1 MSFRNRINQV
11 VTVNIYDNA
20 GGSGWPLHLKPAAVP
35 FVTQEDDTDDVFTP
49 VRTQTGYLRIVDDG
63 WVTDNNG
70 NEIPFN
76 WRDLIPGIAT
86 DRPVEVKIGSTAVWQ
101 GYMQAQNYGAR
112 LYGNPQEREFPLQC
126 LLTTAEGFDI
136 DPTQTDIKNVAW
148 YIEQIIQNFTTPSIS
163 YVWVQGGQKASL
175 LMRKRIDPQLFVN
188 LRNDEEVEPRY
199 TALQCLEDICRF
211 FGYTARTWRDSL
223 FLTCI
228 DDSDMTDFLYM
239 NRGNLSTMAGGTPAG
254 VTNRKMTT
262 AAFPV
267 NQFRSINNIDY
278 QVQGPQKAVVQ
289 ADGCAGDGE
298 IIYFAPDSVGR
309 VMTERGFDTTKI
321 VTGDDEGKTL
331 QYTKNMYA
339 FTYPLFNGFATEEKA
354 SFNIRSVVDSDSPSD
369 AERNPTIRILAKYNG
384 NGFVQLDS
392 VYEHLFYDGNLRI
405 NAGIYKKFSR
415 YENTDEDSN
424 IGKKTMYMRL
434 GIGPTRTSSD
444 TYWYNGSTWL
454 QGTPTLFKVS
464 IGNKDSILRTIWQSS
479 GSGHSSTFTRENI
492 PIKATQA
499 MKGRLY
505 VDLFG
510 SDDIGRK
517 QVGPVIIDTG
527 YDFDVVNFQITF
539 ERNSYY
545 TRSSENGR
553 WGGWGGARDVVNIE
567 RVDTRE
573 YTADN
578 GNRSRDEW
586 NTDCILASDND
597 MAFGFGVV
605 INADNSY
612 MTGFSYDGETDE
624 RPEQHLAD
632 RVAAFWTRSHRKLS
646 MEVYRNNIT
655 QNYAPNTV
663 YTFDGQNFMS
673 TAIGYDWR
681 NSIMTISIIDI
692 DNSWT

>member
-1 MSFRNRINQV
+1 MSFRNRISQV

-20 GGSGWPLHLKPAAVP
+20 GGSGWPLRLKPAAVP

-70 NEIPFN
+70 NEVPFN
-76 WRDLIPGIAT
+76 WRDLIPDIAT
-86 DRPVEVKIGSTAVWQ
+86 DRPVEVKIGNVVMWQ
-101 GYMQAQNYGAR
+101 GYMQAQNYGSR

-163 YVWVQGGQKASL
+163 YIWVQGGQKAL
-175 LMRKRIDPQLFVN
+175 QLMRKRIDPQLFVN
-188 LRNDEEVEPRY
+188 LRNDEDVEPRY
-199 TALQCLEDICRF
+199 TAFQCLEDICRF

-228 DDSDMTDFLYM
+228 DDSDMADFLFL
-239 NRGNLSTMAGGTPAG
+239 NRGNLSTVAGGTAAG
-254 VTNRKMTT
+254 TLNRKMVT
-262 AAFPV
+262 AVFPI
-267 NQFRSINNIDY
+267 NQFRSVNNIDY

-289 ADGCAGDGE
+289 ADGCAGDGD
-298 IIYFAPDSVGR
+298 IVYFAPDSVGR
-309 VMTERGFDTTKI
+309 VMLERGFDTTI
-321 VTGDDEGKTL
+321 PGTGDDVGKTL

-339 FTYPLFNGFATEEKA
+339 FTYPLFNGFATEGKA
-354 SFNIRSVVDSDSPSD
+354 SFNIRSVLDSHAPSD

-392 VYEHLFYDGNLRI
+392 VYEHLFYDGNLLI
-405 NAGIYKKFSR
+405 SADIYKKFSR
-415 YENTDEDSN
+415 YENTDENSN

-444 TYWYNGSTWL
+444 TYWYNGSTWV

-464 IGNKDSILRTIWQSS
+464 IGNKDSILRAIFQS
-479 GSGHSSTFTRENI
+479 GSSTFMRENI
-492 PIKATQA
+492 PILETKAMA
-499 MKGRLY
+499 GRLH

-510 SDDIGRK
+510 SDDIG
-517 QVGPVIIDTG
+517 QTNVGPIIVDTG
-527 YDFDVVNFQITF
+527 YDFDVVNFLITF

-545 TRSSENGR
+545 TRLPVNGR
-553 WGGWGGARDVVNIE
+553 WGGARDVGNIE
-567 RVDTRE
+567 RADTRE

-586 NTDCILASDND
+586 NADCILASDND

-646 MEVYRNNIT
+646 MDVYRNNIT

>member
-1 MSFRNRINQV
+1 MSFRNRLSQV

-20 GGSGWPLHLKPAAVP
+20 GGTGWPLHLKPAAVP

-63 WVTDNNG
+63 WVTDSND
-70 NEIPFN
+70 NEIPFS
-76 WRDLIPGIAT
+76 WRELIPGIPT
-86 DRPVEVKIGSTAVWQ
+86 DRPVEVKIGSTTLWQ

-112 LYGNPQEREFPLQC
+112 LYGNPQEREFLLQC

-163 YVWVQGGQKASL
+163 YIWVQGGQKASL

-199 TALQCLEDICRF
+199 TAFQCLEDICRF

-228 DDSDMTDFLYM
+228 DDSDMADFLYM
-239 NRGNLSTMAGGTPAG
+239 NRGNLSTMAGGTAAG
-254 VTNRKMTT
+254 VVNSKMTT
-262 AAFPV
+262 AAFPI

-298 IIYFAPDSVGR
+298 IVYFAPDSVGR
-309 VMTERGFDTTKI
+309 VMMERGFDTTI
-321 VTGDDEGKTL
+321 PGTGDDEGKYL
-331 QYTKNMYA
+331 QYTKNLQA
-339 FTYPLFNGFATEEKA
+339 FTYPLFNGFATEGKA
-354 SFNIRSVVDSDSPSD
+354 SFNIRSVLDSHAPAD
-369 AERNPTIRILAKYNG
+369 AERVPTIRILAKYNG

-392 VYEHLFYDGNLRI
+392 VYEHLFYDGYLRI
-405 NAGIYKKFSR
+405 SADIYKQFSR
-415 YENTDEDSN
+415 YENTDDDSS

-434 GIGPTRTSSD
+434 GIGPTRTSSN

-464 IGNKDSILRTIWQSS
+464 VGNKDSILRTIFQS
-479 GSGHSSTFTRENI
+479 GSSTFMRENI
-492 PIKATQA
+492 PIQATQA
-499 MKGRLY
+499 MTGRLY
-505 VDLFG
+505 VDLYG
-510 SDDIGRK
+510 SDDIG
-517 QVGPVIIDTG
+517 QVNVGPIIVEMS
-527 YDFDVVNFQITF
+527 YAFDVVNFSVTYARNTVYAANPLAPNTTF
-539 ERNSYY
+539 
-545 TRSSENGR
+545 RS
-553 WGGWGGARDVVNIE
+553 IE
-567 RVDTRE
+567 RADTRE

-586 NTDCILASDND
+586 NADCILASDND
-597 MAFGFGVV
+597 MSFGFGVV

-692 DNSWT
+692 DNAWT

>member
-1 MSFRNRINQV
+1 MSFRNRLNQV

-20 GGSGWPLHLKPAAVP
+20 GGTGWPLHLKPAAVP

-228 DDSDMTDFLYM
+228 DDSDMADFLYM

-262 AAFPV
+262 AAFPI

-289 ADGCAGDGE
+289 ADGCADDGE

-309 VMTERGFDTTKI
+309 VMLERGFDTTI
-321 VTGDDEGKTL
+321 IGTGDDEGKIL

-354 SFNIRSVVDSDSPSD
+354 SFNIRSLFDSDAPSD
-369 AERNPTIRILAKYNG
+369 AERRPHN
-384 NGFVQLDS
+384 Q
-392 VYEHLFYDGNLRI
+392 
-405 NAGIYKKFSR
+405 
-415 YENTDEDSN
+415 N
-424 IGKKTMYMRL
+424 IGE
-434 GIGPTRTSSD
+434 I
-444 TYWYNGSTWL
+444 
-454 QGTPTLFKVS
+454 
-464 IGNKDSILRTIWQSS
+464 
-479 GSGHSSTFTRENI
+479 
-492 PIKATQA
+492 
-499 MKGRLY
+499 
-505 VDLFG
+505 
-510 SDDIGRK
+510 
-517 QVGPVIIDTG
+517 
-527 YDFDVVNFQITF
+527 
-539 ERNSYY
+539 
-545 TRSSENGR
+545 
-553 WGGWGGARDVVNIE
+553 
-567 RVDTRE
+567 
-573 YTADN
+573 
-578 GNRSRDEW
+578 
-586 NTDCILASDND
+586 
-597 MAFGFGVV
+597 
-605 INADNSY
+605 
-612 MTGFSYDGETDE
+612 
-624 RPEQHLAD
+624 
-632 RVAAFWTRSHRKLS
+632 
-646 MEVYRNNIT
+646 
-655 QNYAPNTV
+655 
-663 YTFDGQNFMS
+663 
-673 TAIGYDWR
+673 
-681 NSIMTISIIDI
+681 
-692 DNSWT
+692 

>member
-1 MSFRNRINQV
+1 MSFRNRISQV

-20 GGSGWPLHLKPAAVP
+20 GGSGWPLRLKPAAVP

-70 NEIPFN
+70 NEVPFN
-76 WRDLIPGIAT
+76 WRDLIPDIAT
-86 DRPVEVKIGSTAVWQ
+86 DRPVEVKIGNVVMWQ
-101 GYMQAQNYGAR
+101 GYMQAQNYGSR

-163 YVWVQGGQKASL
+163 YIWVQGGQKAL
-175 LMRKRIDPQLFVN
+175 QLMRKRIDPQLFVN
-188 LRNDEEVEPRY
+188 LRNDEDVEPRY
-199 TALQCLEDICRF
+199 TAFQCLEDICRF

-228 DDSDMTDFLYM
+228 DDSDMADFLFL
-239 NRGNLSTMAGGTPAG
+239 NRVTLSTVAGGTAAG
-254 VTNRKMTT
+254 TFNRKMVT
-262 AAFPV
+262 AVFPI
-267 NQFRSINNIDY
+267 NQFRSVNNIDY

-289 ADGCAGDGE
+289 ADGCAGDGD
-298 IIYFAPDSVGR
+298 IVYFAPDSVGR
-309 VMTERGFDTTKI
+309 VMLERGFDTTI
-321 VTGDDEGKTL
+321 PGTGDDVGKTL

-339 FTYPLFNGFATEEKA
+339 FTYPLFNGFATEGKA
-354 SFNIRSVVDSDSPSD
+354 SFNIRSVLDSHAPSD

-392 VYEHLFYDGNLRI
+392 VYEHLFYDGNLLI
-405 NAGIYKKFSR
+405 SADIYKKFSR
-415 YENTDEDSN
+415 YENTDDDSN

-444 TYWYNGSTWL
+444 TYWYNGSTWV

-464 IGNKDSILRTIWQSS
+464 IGNKDSILRAIFQS
-479 GSGHSSTFTRENI
+479 GSSTFMRENI
-492 PIKATQA
+492 PILETKAMA
-499 MKGRLY
+499 GRLH

-510 SDDIGRK
+510 SDDIG
-517 QVGPVIIDTG
+517 QTNVGPIIVDTG
-527 YDFDVVNFQITF
+527 YDFDVVNFLITF

-545 TRSSENGR
+545 TRLPVNGR
-553 WGGWGGARDVVNIE
+553 WGGARDVGNIE
-567 RVDTRE
+567 RADTRE

-586 NTDCILASDND
+586 NADCILASDND

-646 MEVYRNNIT
+646 MDVYRNNIT

>member
-20 GGSGWPLHLKPAAVP
+20 GGTGWPLHLKPAAVP

-112 LYGNPQEREFPLQC
+112 LYGNSQEREFPLQC

-163 YVWVQGGQKASL
+163 YIWVQGGQKASL

-188 LRNDEEVEPRY
+188 LRNDEAVEPRY

-228 DDSDMTDFLYM
+228 DDSDMADFLYM

-262 AAFPV
+262 AAFPI

-289 ADGCAGDGE
+289 ADGCTGDGE
-298 IIYFAPDSVGR
+298 IVYFAPDSVGR
-309 VMTERGFDTTKI
+309 VMLERGFDTTI
-321 VTGDDEGKTL
+321 PGTGDDEGKIL
-331 QYTKNMYA
+331 QYTKNLYG
-339 FTYPLFNGFATEEKA
+339 FTYPLFNGFATEGKA
-354 SFNIRSVVDSDSPSD
+354 SFNIRSVLDSHTSSD
-369 AERNPTIRILAKYNG
+369 AERDPTIRILAKYNG
-384 NGFVQLDS
+384 TGFVQLDS
-392 VYEHLFYDGNLRI
+392 VYEHLFCDGNLRI
-405 NAGIYKKFSR
+405 SADIYKKFSR
-415 YENTDEDSN
+415 YENTDGDSN

-434 GIGPTRTSSD
+434 GIGPSRTSSD

-464 IGNKDSILRTIWQSS
+464 VGNKDSILRTIFQS
-479 GSGHSSTFTRENI
+479 GSSTFMRENI
-492 PIKATQA
+492 PIQATQA

-505 VDLFG
+505 VDMYG
-510 SDDIGRK
+510 SDDIGRV
-517 QVGPVIIDTG
+517 QVGSIIIDTG
-527 YDFDVVNFQITF
+527 HDFDVVNFSVTYA
-539 ERNSYY
+539 RNTVYAADPLVSN
-545 TRSSENGR
+545 TAFRTSSSE
-553 WGGWGGARDVVNIE
+553 
-567 RVDTRE
+567 
-573 YTADN
+573 
-578 GNRSRDEW
+578 
-586 NTDCILASDND
+586 TD
-597 MAFGFGVV
+597 
-605 INADNSY
+605 
-612 MTGFSYDGETDE
+612 
-624 RPEQHLAD
+624 
-632 RVAAFWTRSHRKLS
+632 RKLS
-646 MEVYRNNIT
+646 V
-655 QNYAPNTV
+655 PSSL
-663 YTFDGQNFMS
+663 GS
-673 TAIGYDWR
+673 TSRMMVSLDSSSRGNRTRYSLPLYSMQSKYS
-681 NSIMTISIIDI
+681 NSVSWPFSSVRVRMLTSSSGIRFSFSMMILLWDEIL
-692 DNSWT
+692 NSWRSSRRYRRR

>member
-1 MSFRNRINQV
+1 MSFRNRLNQV

-20 GGSGWPLHLKPAAVP
+20 GGTGWPLHLKPAAVP

-63 WVTDNNG
+63 LVTDNNG

-254 VTNRKMTT
+254 ITNRKMTT

-289 ADGCAGDGE
+289 ADGCTGDAE
-298 IIYFAPDSVGR
+298 VIYFAPESVAKEMEDQGWGSFIIGHGDYEGLR
-309 VMTERGFDTTKI
+309 LRYTNALNAFAFPFFTGVAIPTRGAFSIRQVRSDPFTTRPADR
-321 VTGDDEGKTL
+321 TDE
-331 QYTKNMYA
+331 NMA
-339 FTYPLFNGFATEEKA
+339 AL
-354 SFNIRSVVDSDSPSD
+354 
-369 AERNPTIRILAKYNG
+369 RILKAYNG
-384 NGFVQLDS
+384 SNACIQLES
-392 VYEHLFYDGNLRI
+392 VYEHVFTDGEIQLHGTVYR
-405 NAGIYKKFSR
+405 KFQKF
-415 YENTDEDSN
+415 ELHKNEDD
-424 IGKKTMYMRL
+424 IVGKRTMYIQL
-434 GIGPTRTSSD
+434 GIGSARGNSS
-444 TYWYNGSTWL
+444 TMWYNGSTWVA
-454 QGTPTLFKVS
+454 GNPTKFKVTV
-464 IGNKDSILRTIWQSS
+464 GNKDDL
-479 GSGHSSTFTRENI
+479 
-492 PIKATQA
+492 
-499 MKGRLY
+499 LY
-505 VDLFG
+505 VRTGSSEPFSHYSCIEIPANMYLGGRIFLDLFG
-510 SDDIGRK
+510 SDDIHLL
-517 QVGPVIIDTG
+517 PPL
-527 YDFDVVNFQITF
+527 DVVGDDSTF
-539 ERNSYY
+539 DIVDFSLTYERNVRILKNS
-545 TRSSENGR
+545 
-553 WGGWGGARDVVNIE
+553 WGGQWGALQTTSFE

-655 QNYAPNTV
+655 QGYAPNTV

>member
-1 MSFRNRINQV
+1 MSFRNRLNQV

-20 GGSGWPLHLKPAAVP
+20 GGTGWPLHLKPAAVP

-49 VRTQTGYLRIVDDG
+49 VCTQTGYLRIVDDG

-76 WRDLIPGIAT
+76 WRELIPGIAT

-148 YIEQIIQNFTTPSIS
+148 YIEQIIQNFTTPCIS
-163 YVWVQGGQKASL
+163 YIWVQGGQKASL

-228 DDSDMTDFLYM
+228 DDSDMADFLFM

-289 ADGCAGDGE
+289 ADGGTADSVV
-298 IIYFAPDSVGR
+298 IYFAPESVAKEMEDQGWGAFITGHGDYEGLR
-309 VMTERGFDTTKI
+309 LRYTNALNAFAFPFFTGVAIPTRGAFSIRQVKSDPFTTRPA
-321 VTGDDEGKTL
+321 
-331 QYTKNMYA
+331 NR
-339 FTYPLFNGFATEEKA
+339 TEENMA
-354 SFNIRSVVDSDSPSD
+354 
-369 AERNPTIRILAKYNG
+369 ALRILKAYNG
-384 NGFVQLDS
+384 SNACIQLES
-392 VYEHLFYDGNLRI
+392 VYEHIFTDGEIQLHGTVYR
-405 NAGIYKKFSR
+405 KFQKF
-415 YENTDEDSN
+415 ELHKNEDD
-424 IGKKTMYMRL
+424 IVGKRTMYIQL
-434 GIGPTRTSSD
+434 GIGNARGNSS
-444 TYWYNGSTWL
+444 TMWYNGITWVA
-454 QGTPTLFKVS
+454 GNPTKFKVTL
-464 IGNKDSILRTIWQSS
+464 GNKDDL
-479 GSGHSSTFTRENI
+479 
-492 PIKATQA
+492 
-499 MKGRLY
+499 LY
-505 VDLFG
+505 VRIGNSEHFSYHSCIEIPPNMYLGGRIFLDLFG
-510 SDDIGRK
+510 SDDIHLL
-517 QVGPVIIDTG
+517 PPL
-527 YDFDVVNFQITF
+527 DVVGDDSTF
-539 ERNSYY
+539 DIVDFSLTYERNVRIL
-545 TRSSENGR
+545 RSPRGGL
-553 WGGWGGARDVVNIE
+553 WGSQQTTSFE

-646 MEVYRNNIT
+646 MEVYHNNIT